1 MSTRTA
7 PATPNVSYRSLL
19 AAPGAAVF
27 FLATFLGRVPLAMRA
42 LGCVLLVQQ
51 LNGSYGLAGLVGATQ
66 TLVAAFASPRLG
78 RFADRYG
85 ERQVLLWSAAVHAV
99 GIAALIATAYADAPA
114 PLLLLAAAVVGGSAM
129 PFGSISRARWVAT
142 LGPGRAL
149 ERAYALE
156 SMADEAAFIVG
167 PMLVVPLS
175 VSVNA
180 AAGLVVSLLMTI
192 AGTLL
197 LVRQRPLAADGP
209 PARIQPRDDTTDG
222 RTVIGIPGI
231 QVLIASLLFMG
242 IIFGSAEIVLVAF
255 AADQG
260 APNATSVLAAL
271 FALGSFVGAVGYGA
285 VRWTSPVDR
294 RLKIAIWWLALGTI
308 PILLASSIPAMGLS
322 VFIAGLAISPG
333 MIAANTVV
341 EHLAPPKMLTEAFSW
356 IGSALATGAAVG
368 SIITGAVLDE
378 ISVRGGQSV
387 GLFGGVLS
395 GLVVIIWARHLKT
408 PKATAPLHH
417 VEPTTA

>member
-1 MSTRTA
+1 MSALTDRSA
-7 PATPNVSYRSLL
+7 ATVSYKSLL
-19 AAPGAAVF
+19 AAPGAAIF

-51 LNGSYGLAGLVGATQ
+51 LTGSYGLAGLVGATQ

-85 ERQVLLWSAAVHAV
+85 ERQVLLWSAVVHAV
-99 GIAALIATAYADAPA
+99 GITALIAAAYAGSAVPV
-114 PLLLLAAAVVGGSAM
+114 LLAAAVVGGSAM

-175 VSVNA
+175 VSVNP
-180 AAGLVVSLLMTI
+180 AAGLIVSLLMTI

-197 LVRQRPLAADGP
+197 LARQQAPAAADRP
-209 PARIQPRDDTTDG
+209 TPRIQPREADAHDG

-231 QVLIASLLFMG
+231 QVLVGSLLFMG
-242 IIFGSAEIVLVAF
+242 IIFGSVEIVLVAF
-255 AADQG
+255 AEALG
-260 APNATSVLAAL
+260 VPNAASILAAL

-294 RLKIAIWWLALGTI
+294 RLKIAVWWLALGTI
-308 PILLASSIPAMGLS
+308 PIVLATSIPVMGLS
-322 VFIAGLAISPG
+322 VFVAGLAISPG

-341 EHLAPPKMLTEAFSW
+341 EHLAPRKMLTEAFSW
-356 IGSALATGAAVG
+356 IGSALSTGAAVG
-368 SIITGAVLDE
+368 SIIAGVVLDD
-378 ISVRGGQSV
+378 IGVRGGQAI
-387 GLFGGVLS
+387 GLFGGLLS
-395 GLVVIIWARHLKT
+395 GLVVIVWARHLRT
-408 PKATAPLHH
+408 PPHPHPIEPSAP
-417 VEPTTA
+417 